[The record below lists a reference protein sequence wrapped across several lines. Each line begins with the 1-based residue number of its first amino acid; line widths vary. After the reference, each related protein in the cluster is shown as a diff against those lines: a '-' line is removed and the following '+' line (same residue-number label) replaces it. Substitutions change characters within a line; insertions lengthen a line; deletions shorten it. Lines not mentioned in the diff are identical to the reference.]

1 MFYQHIEKP
10 RYMKLIQFNVV
21 ICLILLNSCTNKIDK
36 KEKMNNSSKK
46 DTEFQ
51 SSYGFVVQNE
61 KELLFY
67 AIDKKIMN
75 KYIKQQVS
83 SEQMIM
89 DIKSTDWVTDFG
101 GSRFEK
107 FAFLNWF
114 VSYYNKE
121 ITIDYCKEQLKSKII
136 PVFLVEL
143 PYDSELKYSNLNPCE
158 GEVLQLPF
166 QTSSRPSLN
175 VVFIEPLNAEYANQF
190 LNFKDTVD
198 RSKYLDYI
206 KFNCH

>member
-1 MFYQHIEKP
+1 MFYQHVEKP

-21 ICLILLNSCTNKIDK
+21 ICLILLNSCANKIDK

-101 GSRFEK
+101 GCRFEK

-114 VSYYNKE
+114 VIYYNKE

-190 LNFKDTVD
+190 LNFKNTVD